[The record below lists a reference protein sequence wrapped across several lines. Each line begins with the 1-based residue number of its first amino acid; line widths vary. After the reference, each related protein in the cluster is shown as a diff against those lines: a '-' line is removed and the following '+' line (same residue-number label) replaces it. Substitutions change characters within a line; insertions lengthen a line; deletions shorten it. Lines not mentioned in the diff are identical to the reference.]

1 MGTLLR
7 CSFVLGFSLTLVL
20 TFAIVANVIERQLVF

>member
-7 CSFVLGFSLTLVL
+7 FSFVLCFGLMFVL